1 MVTFVCML
9 KNVNVKVMI
18 KQILG
23 MAQKVIKIVFPK
35 SRWGNVLY
43 FVIGFV
49 LSYYEPISEF
59 LKTLL
64 EMFT

>member
-9 KNVNVKVMI
+9 KNINVKIMV

-23 MAQKVIKIVFPK
+23 MAQKAIKIIFPK

-43 FVIGFV
+43 LVIGFL
-49 LSYYEPISEF
+49 LSYYEPIVEF
-59 LKTLL
+59 INALL
-64 EMFT
+64 AMFK